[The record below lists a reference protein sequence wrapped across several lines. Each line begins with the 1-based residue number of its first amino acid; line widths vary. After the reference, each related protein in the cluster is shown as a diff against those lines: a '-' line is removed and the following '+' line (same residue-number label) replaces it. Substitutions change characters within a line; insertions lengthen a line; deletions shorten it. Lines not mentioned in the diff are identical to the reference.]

1 MVKDHAGP
9 PPLRRSFGQQMPL
22 KFSLWEGRAEA
33 VMPEPE
39 DLPFCSD
46 LLRIFRQK
54 AAWRT
59 DKTPVR
65 IGELCGQDN

>member
-1 MVKDHAGP
+1 
-9 PPLRRSFGQQMPL
+9 MPL
-22 KFSLWEGRAEA
+22 KIALGEGWAGA

-54 AAWRT
+54 TAWRT
-59 DKTPVR
+59 DKTPMR
-65 IGELCGQDN
+65 IGELCGHGG

>member
-1 MVKDHAGP
+1 
-9 PPLRRSFGQQMPL
+9 MPL
-22 KFSLWEGRAEA
+22 KIELWEGRAGA

-54 AAWRT
+54 TAWRT
-59 DKTPVR
+59 DKTPMR
-65 IGELCGQDN
+65 IGELCGHGG